1 MKIKRDIYLNGLIVR
16 KHNGFIK
23 VITGMRRCG
32 KSYLFNNLFYDHL
45 LFEDV
50 KKVLVSF
57 LMKAYRELQDLELS
71 LTVKK
76 VGEVH

>member
-32 KSYLFNNLFYDHL
+32 KSYLFYDHL

-57 LMKAYRELQDLELS
+57 LMKAYRGLHDLELG
-71 LTVKK
+71 LAAKK
-76 VGEVH
+76 VGEIQ

>member
-23 VITGMRRCG
+23 VIAGMRRCG
-32 KSYLFNNLFYDHL
+32 KSYLLNNLFYDHL

>member
-1 MKIKRDIYLNGLIVR
+1 
-16 KHNGFIK
+16 
-23 VITGMRRCG
+23 MRRCG

-57 LMKAYRELQDLELS
+57 LMKAYGELHDLELS